1 MILNAK
7 EKMFKEFFER
17 LKNLYNILKQ
27 DEESVLFASEKLNKQ
42 LIKKVKRSQYEKNS
56 VFIYLYDKVKDVNIE
71 EENTVPIFTP
81 FIENKRNVDK
91 STLYSFNGPFQL
103 LHADIA
109 DIRFFSKSAADPKYC
124 LLYVDLFT
132 QKIYTYPMKKRNILK
147 KKMEEFYEEVS
158 QKRKEIM
165 RLQTDL
171 EFQQNE
177 IKKLNRKYKVEMFST
192 RVRGGKAFAAEQKIR
207 EFKKILLKV
216 KTLYQRTKMKLKPN
230 ELIRKVTTNMNK
242 TKTKKYQIEP
252 ENVEK
257 KALTDD
263 NFREKFDFYRLAKV
277 GKENKRHERY
287 MTKKDSYKRKTRD
300 PLNIGEMV
308 LVLSERLKKKDV
320 PGKLYKASTQNK
332 TFYNKD
338 KVFIIRKR
346 LKSLDNVWYYWIS
359 EANKKIIGSRFK
371 GQELFALKEQ
381 WM

>member
-1 MILNAK
+1 
-7 EKMFKEFFER
+7 
-17 LKNLYNILKQ
+17 
-27 DEESVLFASEKLNKQ
+27 
-42 LIKKVKRSQYEKNS
+42 
-56 VFIYLYDKVKDVNIE
+56 
-71 EENTVPIFTP
+71 
-81 FIENKRNVDK
+81 
-91 STLYSFNGPFQL
+91 
-103 LHADIA
+103 
-109 DIRFFSKSAADPKYC
+109 
-124 LLYVDLFT
+124 
-132 QKIYTYPMKKRNILK
+132 MKKRNILK

-165 RLQTDL
+165 CLQTDL

-177 IKKLNRKYKVEMFST
+177 IKKLNRKCKVAMFST

-277 GKENKRHERY
+277 GKENKRQERY

-300 PLNIGEMV
+300 PLNIGEKV
-308 LVLSERLKKKDV
+308 LVLSERLKKKDT

-338 KVFIIRKR
+338 NVFIIRKR

-359 EANKKIIGSRFK
+359 EANKTIIGSRFIR
-371 GQELFALKEQ
+371 QELFALKEQ